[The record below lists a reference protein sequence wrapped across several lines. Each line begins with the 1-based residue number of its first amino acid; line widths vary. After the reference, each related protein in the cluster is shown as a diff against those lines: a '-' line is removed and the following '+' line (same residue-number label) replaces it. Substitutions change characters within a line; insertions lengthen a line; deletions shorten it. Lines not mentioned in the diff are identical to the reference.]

1 MDGERRLSIKT
12 MQDEC
17 DKWKNVFALAAWRIR

>member
-1 MDGERRLSIKT
+1 LSIKT